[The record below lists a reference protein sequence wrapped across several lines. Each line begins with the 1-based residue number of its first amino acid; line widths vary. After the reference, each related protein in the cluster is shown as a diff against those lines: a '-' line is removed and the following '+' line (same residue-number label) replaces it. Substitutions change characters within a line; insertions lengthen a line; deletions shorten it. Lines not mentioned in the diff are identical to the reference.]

1 MKTLARQGLLEWS
14 SHFFSPTILSCLPT
28 HSLFPSPEILCAL
41 LPQLCPTPGSSTD
54 CSPSGSSIH
63 GILQARILE
72 WVAISLSRGSSWPS
86 HWTQVS
92 CITGR
97 FFTVWAT
104 REATIYF
111 SSLSQMLLSF
121 SLIGSTLKIIPRGT
135 LSSQIGPLY
144 YQGSKGFYFIS
155 SLG

>member
-41 LPQLCPTPGSSTD
+41 LPQLCPTPCSSTD

-72 WVAISLSRGSSWPS
+72 WVAISLSRGSSRPRD
-86 HWTQVS
+86 WTQVS
-92 CITGR
+92 HVAGR
-97 FFTVWAT
+97 FFTIWAT
-104 REATIYF
+104 KGNLEWLCFDNIP
-111 SSLSQMLLSF
+111 LWLLRF
-121 SLIGSTLKIIPRGT
+121 CICWGW
-135 LSSQIGPLY
+135 LY
-144 YQGSKGFYFIS
+144 YLHQRWPCCYVIKSKF
-155 SLG
+155 